1 MDTFPDMGR
10 IRGHNVIFIKENTG
24 YFLIIL
30 ISNFFYFFFFFFFF
44 GGGGGISTPYFL
56 ELTKVI

>member
-30 ISNFFYFFFFFFFF
+30 ISNFFYFFFFFFFL
-44 GGGGGISTPYFL
+44 GGGGAFQPLIFL
-56 ELTKVI
+56 N